1 MRWLGVGLLMASA
14 LAGLIAW
21 FSLERNI
28 PVVIGAAV
36 FFFIG
41 LIILF
46 ASGERKSSQ
55 KIEHIHTDKKE

>member
-21 FSLERNI
+21 FGFNGNI
-28 PVVIGAAV
+28 PVTIGSGV
-36 FFFIG
+36 FFLIG

-46 ASGERKSSQ
+46 ASGERKTSP
-55 KIEHIHTDKKE
+55 KIENIHTDKKE